1 MMITV
6 RIVISQT
13 KKTIPMNWAQ
23 MSPLARTGPTSR
35 LKQRRM
41 TEIDLMMRMTGAVAE
56 NLAAVST
63 NPQVGISTVAAA
75 RVLRKATNLAIG
87 LQKKK
92 SKSHDRD
99 RDRDRGDKGRK
110 RDRSGSSHH
119 KSPKKSRR

>member
-87 LQKKK
+87 LQKKRV
-92 SKSHDRD
+92 SLMTVTVTALAPAITNHPR
-99 RDRDRGDKGRK
+99 RAGDS
-110 RDRSGSSHH
+110 D
-119 KSPKKSRR
+119 

>member
-1 MMITV
+1 
-6 RIVISQT
+6 
-13 KKTIPMNWAQ
+13 

-87 LQKKK
+87 LQKKRV
-92 SKSHDRD
+92 SLMTVTVIVATRD
-99 RDRDRGDKGRK
+99 V
-110 RDRSGSSHH
+110 SVTALAPAITNH
-119 KSPKKSRR
+119 PRRAG